1 MKFYEMLLSKM
12 FRIDH
17 DKLFEDII
25 GYAHI
30 KKLFKMA
37 LDSDSAIHV
46 LLVGPPASAKTMFL
60 TSLMQL
66 KNSYFTDGVNST
78 KSGMIDY
85 LFENRPRYLLVDEID
100 KMCFKDQAFLLNLT
114 ETGIVSETKFEKTR
128 SAQIKT
134 SVFATCNNVKNL
146 SIPLQSRFFIVEME
160 AYTYEQFCEITNELL
175 SRYKIEEGVA
185 GIIARSVWAKSQDI
199 RDCVKIGTM
208 AKTIEDVD
216 FPVNMLHSRR

>member
-1 MKFYEMLLSKM
+1 M
-12 FRIDH
+12 FQ
-17 DKLFEDII
+17 
-25 GYAHI
+25 
-30 KKLFKMA
+30 
-37 LDSDSAIHV
+37 
-46 LLVGPPASAKTMFL
+46 GPSIL
-60 TSLMQL
+60 
-66 KNSYFTDGVNST
+66 
-78 KSGMIDY
+78 I
-85 LFENRPRYLLVDEID
+85 
-100 KMCFKDQAFLLNLT
+100 
-114 ETGIVSETKFEKTR
+114 GIVSETKFEKTR

-208 AKTIEDVD
+208 AKTIDDAD
-216 FPVNMLHSRR
+216 FLVNMIHSRR